1 MCLPPRAASAV
12 SARVRRQRPAQ
23 ASCAADLRRLNLI
36 PKMNRLNTKT
46 LPRSWVAV
54 GISMLMATSA
64 WAQEPAATRAP
75 MNGNVAAGARIAQS
89 GSAGGAAACA
99 GCHGA
104 KGEGQAG
111 FPALAGQHAGYL
123 ERQLT
128 QLAAGAR
135 KSVVMAPMAKA
146 MSEQERADVA
156 AYYASLQLPIKG
168 VRGAL
173 PGKSD
178 DSGAW
183 LVERGRWADGIPA
196 CAQCH
201 GPGGVGVG
209 QDFPAIGHLTADYM
223 QSQIDAWNKGLR
235 EAGPLGLMGAVAKK
249 LTADDI
255 QAVAAYYQ
263 RLHAPASAAKP

>member
-1 MCLPPRAASAV
+1 MGAAYNS
-12 SARVRRQRPAQ
+12 
-23 ASCAADLRRLNLI
+23 I

-64 WAQEPAATRAP
+64 WAQEPAAAKAAL
-75 MNGNVAAGARIAQS
+75 NGNATAGAKIAQS

-99 GCHGA
+99 TCHGA

-111 FPALAGQHAGYL
+111 FPALAGQHPGYL
-123 ERQLT
+123 ERQLN

-135 KSVVMAPMAKA
+135 QSAVMASMAKA
-146 MSEQERADVA
+146 LSEQERADVA
-156 AYYASLQLPIKG
+156 AYYATLPLPIKA

-173 PGKSD
+173 PGKND

-209 QDFPAIGHLTADYM
+209 KDFPAIGHLSADYM
-223 QSQIDAWNKGLR
+223 QSQIDAWNKGQR

-249 LTADDI
+249 LSADDVK
-255 QAVAAYYQ
+255 AVAAYYQ
-263 RLHAPASAAKP
+263 RLHNPAAAAPAVPAKP

>member
-1 MCLPPRAASAV
+1 
-12 SARVRRQRPAQ
+12 
-23 ASCAADLRRLNLI
+23 
-36 PKMNRLNTKT
+36 MNRLNTKT

-64 WAQEPAATRAP
+64 WAQEPAAAKAAL
-75 MNGNVAAGARIAQS
+75 NGNAAAGARIAQS

-99 GCHGA
+99 SCHGA

-123 ERQLT
+123 ERQLN

-135 KSVVMAPMAKA
+135 QSVVMAPKA
-146 MSEQERADVA
+146 MSAQERADVA
-156 AYYASLQLPIKG
+156 AYYASLPLPIKS

-178 DSGAW
+178 DGGAW

-209 QDFPAIGHLTADYM
+209 NDFPAIGHLTADYM
-223 QSQIDAWNKGLR
+223 QSQIDAWNKGQR

-249 LTADDI
+249 LTAEDI
-255 QAVAAYYQ
+255 KAVAAYYQ
-263 RLHAPASAAKP
+263 RLHAPAASAAAAKP

>member
-1 MCLPPRAASAV
+1 MEPLISKVSRGCLAHAVFAVGAASIH
-12 SARVRRQRPAQ
+12 
-23 ASCAADLRRLNLI
+23 I

-54 GISMLMATSA
+54 GISLLMATCA
-64 WAQEPAATRAP
+64 WAQEPAAA
-75 MNGNVAAGARIAQS
+75 MAALKGSAAAGEKIAQS

-99 GCHGA
+99 TCHGA

-123 ERQLT
+123 ERQLN
-128 QLAAGAR
+128 QMAAGAR
-135 KSVVMAPMAKA
+135 QTAVMAPMAKA
-146 MSEQERADVA
+146 LSEQERADVA
-156 AYYASLQLPIKG
+156 AFYSSLKLPIKA

-173 PGKSD
+173 PGKDD

-209 QDFPAIGHLTADYM
+209 KDFPAIGHLPADYM
-223 QSQIDAWNKGLR
+223 QTQIDAWNKGQR

-249 LTADDI
+249 LTAEDI
-255 QAVAAYYQ
+255 KAVAAYYQ
-263 RLHAPASAAKP
+263 RLHNPAAATTPAKP